1 MQPIGGKKKSK
12 KGELVEQ
19 VVKLREQQREN
30 RPPDTNKLSE
40 DLSALKIPQ
49 LQLLV
54 KELLKVT
61 SLTCCYHLRCERSV

>member
-30 RPPDTNKLSE
+30 RPPNTNKLSE

-61 SLTCCYHLRCERSV
+61 SLNAVTICVASAH